1 MKTFQRFVP
10 RIRPFLCLEMGAS
23 RVAVV
28 VKTLF
33 ELLGTVQIA
42 SRLTVLIAEWS
53 AWSMFAGNSFSAAVV
68 IMLNVLNEP
77 DVKVQNLMTIY
88 RNF

>member
-23 RVAVV
+23 RIAVV

-42 SRLTVLIAEWS
+42 SGLTVLIAEWS

-68 IMLNVLNEP
+68 IMLNVLNRME
-77 DVKVQNLMTIY
+77 NLMTIY
-88 RNF
+88 RNFYRK